1 MQMSAL
7 VVLHLKQTNKLD
19 LEKRSSAPV
28 SVDRVCEGKVEP
40 LFSDKRLENFFVVAS
55 GGDTSSLEARL
66 ILC

>member
-1 MQMSAL
+1 MQVSAL

-19 LEKRSSAPV
+19 LEKRSVVPV
-28 SVDRVCEGKVEP
+28 SVDHVCEGKVEP
-40 LFSDKRLENFFVVAS
+40 LFSDKRLQNIFAVAS